1 MNTTIKFLENISDVS
16 KDDLTNM
23 LKKNDSPFISFDFL
37 NALEKSDSVEA
48 LTGVNPMPIGLA

>member
-37 NALEKSDSVEA
+37 NALEKSNSVEA
-48 LTGVNPMPIGLA
+48 LTGWQPNH